1 MPIAPQAASQSV
13 SPSTRGHG
21 IPCRQNRLTT
31 RKRYV
36 AVVKYRDEQ
45 NDRAGNQEAMSAPGT
60 APPLVEDVRIHACR
74 DGKRPP
80 RRVNSTTTVASGL
93 VVPMRTIL
101 PRNASAAISPR
112 SEGPKLKGL
121 EPPNPDD
128 RARDHGGTNP
138 WPPAC

>member
-1 MPIAPQAASQSV
+1 
-13 SPSTRGHG
+13 RGSE
-21 IPCRQNRLTT
+21 
-31 RKRYV
+31 
-36 AVVKYRDEQ
+36 YRDEQ
-45 NDRAGNQEAMSAPGT
+45 NDRAGNQDAMSAPGT

-128 RARDHGGTNP
+128 RARDQAAPIPGHQRVSAVASFWKGPLGTIREFTGP
-138 WPPAC
+138 IVSRPR